1 MANTEGDQILET
13 HGLPSSAPEYLRHLA
28 ELDRSNPKVRQLM
41 DAAYQLFLSH
51 PYDAVSTDAIAKAA
65 SVSKATLYV
74 YFPSKEALFAAL
86 VSEKCE
92 RTEHLIW
99 SALPTSQGIQE
110 VLLSIARQ
118 FIQIFASCDGLAFYR
133 SLIAQIP
140 RFPELGEIFY
150 ESGPRIVHE
159 KIEALLRTADA
170 QGQLAVPDPALAA
183 RQFLQLVS
191 ADIQLNGLL
200 GLPPLSEQRISETIE
215 SGVAL
220 FVRGY
225 SPSEAPA

>member
-1 MANTEGDQILET
+1 MANTVGDQRLENQSP
-13 HGLPSSAPEYLRHLA
+13 PSSVPEYLRHLA

-99 SALPTSQGIQE
+99 SSLPASQGIDE

-159 KIEALLRTADA
+159 KIEALLRAADA
-170 QGQLAVPDPALAA
+170 RGQLAVPDPALAA

-200 GLPPLSEQRISETIE
+200 GLPPLTEQRISDTIE

-225 SPSEAPA
+225 RPPDTPT